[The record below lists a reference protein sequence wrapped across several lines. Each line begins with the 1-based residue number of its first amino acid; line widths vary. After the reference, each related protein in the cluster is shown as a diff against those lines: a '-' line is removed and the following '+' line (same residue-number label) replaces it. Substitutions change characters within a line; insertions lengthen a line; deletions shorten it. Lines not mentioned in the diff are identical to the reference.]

1 MQNLITVG
9 IPVYNS
15 MPYLPET
22 IESLL
27 KQTVRDFDIL
37 AIVDGATDDSLAYL
51 ESIRDCRL
59 KIIVQPNAGL
69 TPTLNRML
77 SEVKTPWLV
86 RQDADDISYPTRL
99 ERILEH
105 IERYPDAGMFYSLA
119 EYYPRKRSVGL
130 FRCTRGTPEQLRK
143 IVQSG
148 YLLSICHPSVTLN
161 VKKALEIGGYRREV
175 YIEDA
180 DMWWRM
186 ALASDIYFIPEVLV
200 GFRQNFGSL
209 TSRNHE
215 RQIIHGLYVQYLLLS
230 QLWGYA
236 PEPAEKVERYLE
248 SLLPTSFFRSK
259 QLLRVFNMRLA
270 ERKYFQ
276 ALFSLIESIFI
287 SPRYFLNRVRDEL
300 FHDKMIANGVDP
312 AIFRE
317 RKELLWG

>member
-27 KQTVRDFDIL
+27 KQTSRNFEIL
-37 AIVDGATDDSLAYL
+37 AIVDGATDNSLDYL

-59 KIIVQPNAGL
+59 KIVVQPNAGL

-77 SEVKTPWLV
+77 REVHTPWLV
-86 RQDADDISYPTRL
+86 RQDADDISYPTRI
-99 ERILEH
+99 ERILEY
-105 IERYPDAGMFYSLA
+105 IQRYPDAGMFYSLA
-119 EYYPRKRSVGL
+119 EYYPRQRSVGL
-130 FRCTRGTPEQLRK
+130 FRCTRGTPEELRK

-161 VKKALEIGGYRREV
+161 VKKALQVGGYRREV

-186 ALASDIYFIPEVLV
+186 ALASDIHFIPEVLV
-200 GFRQNFGSL
+200 GFRQNSGSL

-236 PEPAEKVERYLE
+236 PEPAEKVEQHLKN
-248 SLLPTSFFRSK
+248 LLPTSIFRSK
-259 QLLRVFNMRLA
+259 ELLRIFNMRLA

-276 ALFSLIESIFI
+276 ALLSLVESVFV
-287 SPRYFLNRVRDEL
+287 SPRYFFNRVRDEFL
-300 FHDKMIANGVDP
+300 HDKVIANGVDP
-312 AIFRE
+312 AVFKK

>member
-27 KQTVRDFDIL
+27 NQTVQDFQIL

-51 ESIRDCRL
+51 ESVQHPRL
-59 KIIVQPNAGL
+59 KVVVQPNMGL

-77 SEVKTPWLV
+77 REVTTPWLV
-86 RQDADDISYPTRL
+86 RQDADDISYPTRV

-105 IERYPDAGMFYSLA
+105 ISQYPDAGMFYSLA

-161 VKKALEIGGYRREV
+161 VEKALQIGGYRREV

-186 ALASDIYFIPEVLV
+186 ALAYDIQFIPEILV

-209 TSRNHE
+209 TSKNHE
-215 RQIIHGLYVQYLLLS
+215 RQIVHGLYVQYLLLS
-230 QLWGYA
+230 RLWGYS
-236 PEPAEKVERYLE
+236 PEPVEKIEQHLGT
-248 SLLPTSFFRSK
+248 LLPASFFRAK
-259 QLLRVFNMRLA
+259 ELLRTFNMRLA

-276 ALFSLIESIFI
+276 ALLSLVGAAYT
-287 SPRYFLNRVRDEL
+287 SPKYFLSRLRDE
-300 FHDKMIANGVDP
+300 FIHDNVIANGVDP
-312 AIFRE
+312 AIFKE